1 MEKTNKLNSKDLINI
16 GIYTAMYLVVFF
28 VVGMMNAVPILYPIS
43 LFFVPIVTG
52 IPFMLFATKVKKSGM
67 VFIMALILGLFWFA
81 LGYTWTPLVS
91 YIVAGILAEI
101 FFKVAKFQNFK
112 LIVIG
117 YCVFSWGAIGCCMPM
132 LVMTDTYMAHIE
144 EEMGSQYVTQLM
156 QYMPWWMGIAG
167 LGIIFIGGLIGAALG
182 KKMLKKHFKRAGIA

>member
-67 VFIMALILGLFWFA
+67 VF
-81 LGYTWTPLVS
+81 TWSVLVCS
-91 YIVAGILAEI
+91 RIYLDTTC
-101 FFKVAKFQNFK
+101 FLYCCWYFSRNF
-112 LIVIG
+112 L
-117 YCVFSWGAIGCCMPM
+117 
-132 LVMTDTYMAHIE
+132 
-144 EEMGSQYVTQLM
+144 
-156 QYMPWWMGIAG
+156 
-167 LGIIFIGGLIGAALG
+167 
-182 KKMLKKHFKRAGIA
+182 

>member
-1 MEKTNKLNSKDLINI
+1 MEKTNKLNSKNLINI

-81 LGYTWTPLVS
+81 LGHTWTPLVS

-112 LIVIG
+112 LIVMG

-132 LVMTDTYMAHIE
+132 WVMTDTYMAHIE

-182 KKMLKKHFKRAGIA
+182 KKMTV

>member
-101 FFKVAKFQNFK
+101 LKLRNSRILNLLLWDIVSLAGVQSVAVC
-112 LIVIG
+112 L
-117 YCVFSWGAIGCCMPM
+117 C
-132 LVMTDTYMAHIE
+132 
-144 EEMGSQYVTQLM
+144 
-156 QYMPWWMGIAG
+156 G
-167 LGIIFIGGLIGAALG
+167 L
-182 KKMLKKHFKRAGIA
+182 